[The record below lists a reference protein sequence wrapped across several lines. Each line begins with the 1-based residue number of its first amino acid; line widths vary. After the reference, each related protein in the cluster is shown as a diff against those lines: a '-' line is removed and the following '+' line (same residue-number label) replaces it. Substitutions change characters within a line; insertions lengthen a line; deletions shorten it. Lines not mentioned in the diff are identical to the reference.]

1 MAGRTALAPMM
12 CAGLVFML
20 SPVDAQADAAGA
32 VGWQNA
38 LVQARAGTWDVI
50 TTYTMDGLG
59 PLLQDH
65 AVSERTVAE
74 GPVLIEQL
82 DGTMLQAPYLGE
94 ARSGYDSDTD
104 RYWVT
109 WTDWTD
115 PNAVSTVTFHGVYD
129 AATATYYYQATVAD
143 PVMGAA
149 LMQIAWTIDGPD
161 RETVVYMADS
171 EELGPIEVM
180 RSVYERR
187 PLDLMP
193 SAGGDG
199 PGG

>member
-1 MAGRTALAPMM
+1 MAPMI
-12 CAGLVFML
+12 CASMVLIL
-20 SPVDAQADAAGA
+20 NTDDTRADATGA
-32 VGWQNA
+32 TGWQDA
-38 LVQARAGTWDVI
+38 FVQSRVGTWDVV

-65 AVSERTVAE
+65 AVSERTVVE
-74 GPVLIEQL
+74 GPVLVEQL

-94 ARSGYDSDTD
+94 VRSGYDSETG

-143 PVMGAA
+143 PVMGEA

-161 RETVVYMADS
+161 RETVVYTADS
-171 EELGPIEVM
+171 DELGPIEVM

-187 PLDLMP
+187 PMDLLP